1 MERGL
6 IRLDGGPVAQE
17 TKFGWV
23 VSGSWK
29 GNTAG
34 THGVNCAHQL
44 VCLNDVPELDFQ
56 RICEI
61 EENGVGPIET
71 GNKCIDPVWQN
82 FQNAVSYIKDEGRCE
97 VSLPWK
103 NEYVA
108 SRLLNN
114 EKLAKRR
121 LGALSKR
128 LSRNSELHEA
138 YDKALLD
145 MEQDG
150 IIEEVPTNEL
160 CTSNPVFYLPHRP
173 MVRDS
178 SLTTKV
184 RPVFDASAKGFNNLS
199 LNDCLEAGP
208 CLLGNLVEILIRFRR
223 WPIAITADITKA
235 FLQIKVRKQ
244 DQDVHRFLWTH
255 EGETR
260 VMRFVRVPFGNK
272 SSPFLL
278 NATVKYHLSNYPPS
292 AAKTELEENLYCDD
306 LLTGADTAKEGYA
319 LFKDCDQ
326 IMISAG
332 MTFAKLTSNNVEM
345 SEIFFQE
352 FQTKYLDVQ
361 SLKIL
366 GLKWI
371 AKLDYFSYDGVEVP
385 ADIVVTKRV
394 VLSCIARMFDPLGFL
409 NPFLMTIKIMFQDL
423 WTLGISWDEEI
434 PENYSKRFWEWVAGL
449 KLIQNWH
456 IPRCY
461 VNSEWKKLHNVENP
475 RRQISDRVVGSD
487 LSHEE
492 LMNAKVVMFR
502 CIQKEHYFMEFL
514 ALRKNGSVPN
524 TSPIASLNPYLA
536 DDEILRIKGRLQLSE
551 LSYEEKHP
559 VILPKCHLSLLLV
572 RHQHK
577 LLNHAGVD
585 TLVSTLRSGYWIVGL
600 RRQAKRVK
608 ESVLLVKGRVAGFVP
623 SGINVEVMEVNK
635 QDLTEREI
643 VSQTRLDEFWAMW
656 SKDYL
661 RNLPPALKEFV
672 PRCNL
677 KACELKMTYQ
687 CQHRGC
693 LQRRMSLFMVANF
706 CLHAALTTGRSYV
719 TSNLVKRVRPEWV
732 SAQPLAYAVFG
743 GNKTSGCK
751 LRDVYKL
758 GLQSTVKGIK
768 GDSATESLTEVEVP
782 VICKPIRRTEVPCDF
797 LKAFG
802 NLGFADGYGT
812 SRDVKIDVLIRQD
825 FCWNFIERGLIRLD
839 GGPVD
844 QETKFGWVVGGSW
857 KGNTAGTHGVNC
869 TDQLVCLNDVPE
881 LDFQRIWEIEEI
893 GVGPIETGNKCIDPV
908 WENFQN
914 SVSYINDEGRYEV
927 SVPWKNKYVAS
938 RLLNNEKLAKGRLGA
953 FSKTLSR
960 NSELHEAYNKVLL
973 DMEQD
978 GIIEEVPTNELCTSN
993 PVFYLPHR
1001 PVVRDSSLTTKVRP
1015 VFEASAKGFNNT
1027 SLNDC
1032 LEAGPC
1038 LLGNLVEILIR
1049 FRRWPIAI
1057 TADITKVFLQIKVR
1071 KQDQDVHRFLWNHEG
1086 EYES

>member
-1 MERGL
+1 MEFLQTEIQRRERSDTFRDTMVSSSESSPNSLENKFSSAMALQATSDSTRNKLSCNSCDRKHPTSKCRDLTKLSINERKSKLRSHNLCYCCLGKGHFTRGCTARCGKCRKRHHRLICASERSQPDSREASTSTEEVMIVSQSGQDGRSADVSTGNTTHVGVACTGEHLTTVLQTAKVKVVGRHGMIETTLLFDSGSDRSYVTSDLVKRVRPEWVSAQPQAYAVFGGNKSSGCKLRDVYKLGLQSTVKCIKGDSATGSLTAVEVPVICKPIRRTEVPCDFLRTFGNLGFADDYGTSRDITIDVLIGQDFYWNFMERGL

-56 RICEI
+56 WIWEI
-61 EENGVGPIET
+61 EENGVGLIET

-82 FQNAVSYIKDEGRCE
+82 FQNSVSYIKDEGRYE

-128 LSRNSELHEA
+128 LSRNSELYEA

-173 MVRDS
+173 VVSDS
-178 SLTTKV
+178 ILTTKV

-208 CLLGNLVEILIRFRR
+208 CLLGNLVDILIRFRR

-278 NATVKYHLSNYPPS
+278 NATIKYHLSNYPPS

-306 LLTGADTAKEGYA
+306 LLTGTDTAKEGYA

-332 MTFAKLTSNNVEM
+332 MTFAKFTSNNVKM

-385 ADIVVTKRV
+385 TDIVVTKRV

-423 WTLGISWDEEI
+423 WTLGISWDKEI

-461 VNSEWKKLHNVENP
+461 VNSE
-475 RRQISDRVVGSD
+475 
-487 LSHEE
+487 
-492 LMNAKVVMFR
+492 
-502 CIQKEHYFMEFL
+502 
-514 ALRKNGSVPN
+514 
-524 TSPIASLNPYLA
+524 
-536 DDEILRIKGRLQLSE
+536 
-551 LSYEEKHP
+551 
-559 VILPKCHLSLLLV
+559 
-572 RHQHK
+572 
-577 LLNHAGVD
+577 
-585 TLVSTLRSGYWIVGL
+585 
-600 RRQAKRVK
+600 
-608 ESVLLVKGRVAGFVP
+608 
-623 SGINVEVMEVNK
+623 
-635 QDLTEREI
+635 
-643 VSQTRLDEFWAMW
+643 
-656 SKDYL
+656 
-661 RNLPPALKEFV
+661 
-672 PRCNL
+672 
-677 KACELKMTYQ
+677 
-687 CQHRGC
+687 
-693 LQRRMSLFMVANF
+693 
-706 CLHAALTTGRSYV
+706 
-719 TSNLVKRVRPEWV
+719 
-732 SAQPLAYAVFG
+732 
-743 GNKTSGCK
+743 
-751 LRDVYKL
+751 
-758 GLQSTVKGIK
+758 
-768 GDSATESLTEVEVP
+768 
-782 VICKPIRRTEVPCDF
+782 
-797 LKAFG
+797 
-802 NLGFADGYGT
+802 
-812 SRDVKIDVLIRQD
+812 
-825 FCWNFIERGLIRLD
+825 
-839 GGPVD
+839 
-844 QETKFGWVVGGSW
+844 
-857 KGNTAGTHGVNC
+857 
-869 TDQLVCLNDVPE
+869 
-881 LDFQRIWEIEEI
+881 
-893 GVGPIETGNKCIDPV
+893 
-908 WENFQN
+908 
-914 SVSYINDEGRYEV
+914 
-927 SVPWKNKYVAS
+927 
-938 RLLNNEKLAKGRLGA
+938 
-953 FSKTLSR
+953 
-960 NSELHEAYNKVLL
+960 
-973 DMEQD
+973 
-978 GIIEEVPTNELCTSN
+978 
-993 PVFYLPHR
+993 
-1001 PVVRDSSLTTKVRP
+1001 
-1015 VFEASAKGFNNT
+1015 
-1027 SLNDC
+1027 
-1032 LEAGPC
+1032 
-1038 LLGNLVEILIR
+1038 
-1049 FRRWPIAI
+1049 
-1057 TADITKVFLQIKVR
+1057 
-1071 KQDQDVHRFLWNHEG
+1071 
-1086 EYES
+1086 